1 MVCFLLVWL
10 IICIAIGIIKK
21 VVRTVEENKVFRIK
35 YKKKLRAMSEAIRYY
50 YQFAR
55 EYSES
60 IAQTQEQPEITEVSQ
75 TFNSSPVSEKTSS
88 IEITEPVEKE
98 ETFSETE
105 KPQISE
111 TEDIKRRNAIN
122 PVDQWRFTRTRNACG
137 YRKYC
142 FCCCYGCCIAK

>member
-1 MVCFLLVWL
+1 
-10 IICIAIGIIKK
+10 
-21 VVRTVEENKVFRIK
+21 
-35 YKKKLRAMSEAIRYY
+35 MSEAIRYY

-111 TEDIKRRNAIN
+111 TEGTSFETVKPQISETEDIKRRNAIN
-122 PVDQWRFTRTRNACG
+122 PVDQWWFTRTRNACG